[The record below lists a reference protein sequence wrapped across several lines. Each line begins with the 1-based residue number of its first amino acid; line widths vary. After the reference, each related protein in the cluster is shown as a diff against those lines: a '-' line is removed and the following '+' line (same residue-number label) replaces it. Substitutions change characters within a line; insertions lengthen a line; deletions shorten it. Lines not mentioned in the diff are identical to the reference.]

1 MTIRQLACVFCTILL
16 APHLAAAADRAPH
29 EIGGFRLGAS
39 INNYNVI
46 SNRNFLHQVVVD
58 ETGGFRKGVIYY
70 GDCARPGEI
79 VKIKL
84 KFKDSSAEFYRQIL
98 ERYTK
103 KFGKPYKF
111 TGGTFGIVRA
121 WKWEFTDKDNNRITL
136 TLQHNLK
143 NMDENIGNMIK
154 LSMPDRIEA
163 ERKCFNAG
171 RPQHRRTPPAEPGT
185 PDWERLIPR

>member
-1 MTIRQLACVFCTILL
+1 MTTRQLVCVFCTILL
-16 APHLAAAADRAPH
+16 SYHLAAAAAGAPH

-39 INNYNVI
+39 IDNYNVI
-46 SNRNFLHQVVVD
+46 NDHNFLHQVVID
-58 ETGGFRKGVIYY
+58 ETGGFRKGIIYY
-70 GDCARPGEI
+70 GDCAHPGEI

-84 KFKDSSAEFYRQIL
+84 KFKDPSPEFYRQIL

-103 KFGKPYKF
+103 KFGKPDEF
-111 TGGTFGIVRA
+111 TGGTFGIVLA

-171 RPQHRRTPPAEPGT
+171 RSQHRKTPPAKPGT

>member
-1 MTIRQLACVFCTILL
+1 MTIRQLVCILSILL

-39 INNYNVI
+39 IHDYNVI
-46 SNRNFLHQVVVD
+46 SNRNVLHQVVVD

-84 KFKDSSAEFYRQIL
+84 KFKDPSAEFYRRIL
-98 ERYTK
+98 KRYTK

-163 ERKCFNAG
+163 ERKCVNAG
-171 RPQHRRTPPAEPGT
+171 RPRHRKTPPARLGT

>member
-1 MTIRQLACVFCTILL
+1 MTVRQFVCVFCTIVLS
-16 APHLAAAADRAPH
+16 PNLAAAAAGAPH
-29 EIGGFRLGAS
+29 EIGGFKLGAA
-39 INNYNVI
+39 IADYNVI
-46 SNRNFLHQVVVD
+46 NDHNFLHQVVVD

-84 KFKDSSAEFYRQIL
+84 KFKDSSFKFYRKIL
-98 ERYTK
+98 ARYTK
-103 KFGKPYKF
+103 KFGKPDEF
-111 TGGTFGIVRA
+111 TGDTFGIVRA
-121 WKWEFTDKDNNRITL
+121 WKWKFTDKDNNRITL

-154 LSMPDRIEA
+154 LSMPDRIKA

-171 RPQHRRTPPAEPGT
+171 RPQHRQTPPAGQGP